1 MRERCAVCRFSNAS
15 TQKKTRVER
24 SALRPFTTQTQT
36 RGGKKRERE
45 LDLSDKNDSSF
56 SHERRENNTQNKQR
70 NINIS
75 AKVCPSSSNLSKN
88 DAFCVCAETSTF
100 LLLAVY
106 SVLLFVLFIVYDVA
120 LFFGRVC
127 DHTHPG
133 KEDLLDG

>member
-1 MRERCAVCRFSNAS
+1 VSVVRSVVFPTHPHKRIRALKGALYYHLRLRH
-15 TQKKTRVER
+15 KRVGAR
-24 SALRPFTTQTQT
+24 
-36 RGGKKRERE
+36 RERE

-56 SHERRENNTQNKQR
+56 LHERRENNTQNKQR

-75 AKVCPSSSNLSKN
+75 AKVCPSSSNVSKN
-88 DAFCVCAETSTF
+88 DAFCVCAETSGF
-100 LLLAVY
+100 LLLAVH

-127 DHTHPG
+127 DHNHPD